1 MNIGFLKSGSVTEG
15 FTIRLEK
22 DISPESLKIGD
33 FLVIEGRIYKF
44 FGIVDDLKLLSSNE
58 DVFFDPP
65 QSKMEKIAFNGS
77 IIYSEAQLSPYV
89 MADTEGHLFSIKTVP
104 EHFSSVRK
112 AENNDIELVF
122 KQGNKPFF
130 VGTPLTMDEKI
141 YVDLEKLSMRNN
153 AIFGITGSG
162 KTVLAKIVFSG
173 IIKNDVSSLLVFDM
187 HNEYGRSSKNE
198 QGHIDPSLKTF
209 FPGKVRVFDVS
220 NNKDADDLITIP
232 YKDIDPEDIALI
244 AEILHFSEKSEETAL
259 LVRRHKGKDWLKF
272 IFSLQGKGDDEIGEI
287 SESLGVNAAALSALI
302 RHTTRLSELDFLTET
317 DEESSISHILKYLKS
332 GVSVVVQ
339 FSGKHNNNPL
349 VYFLVANVIS
359 RRIHTEFE
367 KMTDDERKNIRTMI
381 VIEEAHK
388 FLSTNLKERN
398 IFGIIAREMR
408 KFNVTLLIIDQRPSE
423 IDPEVLSQVGTRFVL
438 QLMDE
443 SDVDSVFQGVGGGAR
458 LKRILRSLEPRESLL
473 FGFAVPMPVAMKVRE
488 FGNDFFKE
496 LTQISFKKID
506 ANDLLYGGE

>member
-1 MNIGFLKSGSVTEG
+1 V
-15 FTIRLEK
+15 
-22 DISPESLKIGD
+22 
-33 FLVIEGRIYKF
+33 
-44 FGIVDDLKLLSSNE
+44 
-58 DVFFDPP
+58 
-65 QSKMEKIAFNGS
+65 
-77 IIYSEAQLSPYV
+77 
-89 MADTEGHLFSIKTVP
+89 
-104 EHFSSVRK
+104 
-112 AENNDIELVF
+112 
-122 KQGNKPFF
+122 
-130 VGTPLTMDEKI
+130 
-141 YVDLEKLSMRNN
+141 
-153 AIFGITGSG
+153 
-162 KTVLAKIVFSG
+162 
-173 IIKNDVSSLLVFDM
+173 
-187 HNEYGRSSKNE
+187 
-198 QGHIDPSLKTF
+198 
-209 FPGKVRVFDVS
+209 
-220 NNKDADDLITIP
+220 
-232 YKDIDPEDIALI
+232 ALI

-272 IFSLQGKGDDEIGEI
+272 IFSLQGKGDDEIGGI

-381 VIEEAHK
+381 VVEEAHK

-408 KFNVTLLIIDQRPSE
+408 KFNVTLFVIDQRPSE

-443 SDVDSVFQGVGGGAR
+443 GDVDSVFQGVGGGAR

-488 FGNDFFKE
+488 FGKGFFDEVTHISTKE
-496 LTQISFKKID
+496 ID